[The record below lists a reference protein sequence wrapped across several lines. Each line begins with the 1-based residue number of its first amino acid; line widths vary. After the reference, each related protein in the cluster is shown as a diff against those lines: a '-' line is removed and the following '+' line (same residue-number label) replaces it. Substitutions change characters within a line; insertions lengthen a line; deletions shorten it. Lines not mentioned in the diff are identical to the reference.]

1 MLSVIIPAWQ
11 AATTVR
17 QTIMSVQSSTLV
29 HEVIVVDSGSP
40 DGTAKIAESAGARVI
55 ASPKGRGT
63 QLAVGANAATTTWLL
78 FIHADTILE
87 PGWDREIIE
96 FTARPGSDRCIGAFR
111 FSLDDGDWRA
121 RIVERLVA
129 LRCRLFA
136 LPYGDQG
143 LLVHRD
149 LYHTLGGFK
158 SIPLFEDVD
167 LVRRAGRRR
176 LALFGSRAITS
187 AIRYQ
192 RNGYIGR
199 PIRNMIYLT
208 LYYLG
213 VPPHIIGRIY

>member
-1 MLSVIIPAWQ
+1 M
-11 AATTVR
+11 
-17 QTIMSVQSSTLV
+17 

-40 DGTAKIAESAGARVI
+40 DGTAKIAEAAGARIV

-63 QLAVGANAATTTWLL
+63 QLAAGAEAATTPWLL

-87 PGWDREIIE
+87 AGWDTEIIE
-96 FTARPGSDRCIGAFR
+96 FTARPHAEQSIGAFT
-111 FSLDDGDWRA
+111 FSLDDRDWRA
-121 RIVERLVA
+121 RLIEKLVA

-143 LLVHRD
+143 LLLHRN
-149 LYHTLGGFK
+149 LYDTLGGFK

-187 AIRYQ
+187 AIRY
-192 RNGYIGR
+192 RRHGYLGR

-208 LYYLG
+208 LYYFG
-213 VPPHIIGRIY
+213 VPPHVIGRIY